1 MGQGTPGMGV
11 SSTKNKAALEMECLQ
26 RAVGVLSGLQKRM
39 YAPVPYQVSPGL
51 DSSPVRYAQCS
62 CQTHCYR
69 SVSQRTL
76 SVPRRFCV
84 SIDVGASVDL
94 IAPIMTA
101 LGIVAGNLTAP
112 GTGPIFYDA
121 NNGIERQQ
129 IEDLVWIATR
139 TYCCTNVV
147 QTVPP
152 DPGGGVGDVASLT
165 DWDGLNAALCC
176 YILAQVGIS
185 WFWSSDRRSPI
196 VDFTNLGYFSRPT
209 GEFVP
214 QPATQWTDRDQA
226 AFLLANN
233 SFNDQANLC
242 SLNGPPVPSHVDLM
256 IVIEGLWITNPYV
269 CGDDWPG
276 SLCGPSKVIGAN
288 QGKGYWRA

>member
-1 MGQGTPGMGV
+1 MSHGSPGMGV
-11 SSTKNKAALEMECLQ
+11 SSTKSKAALEIECLQ

-69 SVSQRTL
+69 SVSQRKL
-76 SVPRRFCV
+76 SVTRRFCV
-84 SIDVGASVDL
+84 SLDTTASLDL
-94 IAPIMTA
+94 IDPIVTA
-101 LGIVAGNLTAP
+101 LAIVPGNLTNP
-112 GTGPIFYDA
+112 GTGPIFFNA
-121 NNGIERQQ
+121 NDNVERQE

-139 TYCCTNVV
+139 TYCCTNWV
-147 QTVPP
+147 QTDPP
-152 DPGGGVGDVASLT
+152 DPNGNLGAVASLT
-165 DWDGLNAALCC
+165 DWDGLNASICC
-176 YILAQVGIS
+176 YLLAQLGIS

-196 VDFTNLGYFSRPT
+196 VDFTTLGYFSRPS
-209 GEFVP
+209 GDFVP

-226 AFLLANN
+226 AFLLAQN
-233 SFNDQANLC
+233 SFNDQDELC
-242 SLNGPPVPSHVDLM
+242 ALNAPPVDGHVDVL
-256 IVIEGLWITNPYV
+256 IAIEALWITNPYV